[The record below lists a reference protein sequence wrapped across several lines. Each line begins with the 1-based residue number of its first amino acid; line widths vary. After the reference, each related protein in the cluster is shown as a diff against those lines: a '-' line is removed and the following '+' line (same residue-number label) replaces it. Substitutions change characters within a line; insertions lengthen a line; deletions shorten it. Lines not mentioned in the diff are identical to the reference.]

1 MIRSAPE
8 AGRRP
13 GEPRLWETDPETG
26 ALSSELRDV
35 VWAAVEALPGRQR
48 EVVILRDVQGF
59 GREDV
64 CEILGLTA
72 ENQRVL
78 LHRARAKVRAA
89 LEAYYS
95 GEIT

>member
-1 MIRSAPE
+1 
-8 AGRRP
+8 
-13 GEPRLWETDPETG
+13 
-26 ALSSELRDV
+26 V

-89 LEAYYS
+89 IEAHYS

>member
-1 MIRSAPE
+1 M
-8 AGRRP
+8 
-13 GEPRLWETDPETG
+13 
-26 ALSSELRDV
+26 

-48 EVVILRDVQGF
+48 EVVVLRDVQGF
-59 GREDV
+59 GSEEA

-78 LHRARAKVRAA
+78 LHRGRAKVRSA

-95 GEIT
+95 GETT